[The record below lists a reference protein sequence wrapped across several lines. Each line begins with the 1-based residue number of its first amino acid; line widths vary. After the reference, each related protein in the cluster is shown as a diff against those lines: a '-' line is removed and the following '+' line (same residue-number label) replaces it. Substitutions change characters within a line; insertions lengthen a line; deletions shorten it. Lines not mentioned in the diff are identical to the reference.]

1 MLNDLRRL
9 LDREPPN
16 GATELDFRDAAQALL
31 RRQFLYVDQ
40 ERDAR
45 HYRLVVRHQEYFRN
59 LFDAIGWQI
68 HEDQDFGLVGL
79 LPDDEENYLALDLEQ
94 TLVLFVARLMFE
106 EGIEAHETREGC
118 VHAAGEDLLARYEA
132 LTHRERPRLPV
143 FRDIL
148 KLFRRHGLVRL
159 GEDDPV
165 SRLPSLAL
173 LPALRLIAGDRY
185 LERLEAHLRNPDS
198 SAQGTDDKDA
208 AE

>member
-16 GATELDFRDAAQALL
+16 SATEADFREAAQALL
-31 RRQFLYVDQ
+31 GRQFLYVDQ

-79 LPDDEENYLALDLEQ
+79 LPDDEENYLPLDLEQ
-94 TLVLFVARLMFE
+94 TLVLFIARLMFE

-118 VHAAGEDLLARYEA
+118 VHVASEDFLVRYEA

-143 FRDIL
+143 LRDIL

-159 GEDDPV
+159 GEDDAV

-185 LERLEAHLRNPDS
+185 MERLEAYLRSPD
-198 SAQGTDDKDA
+198 APAENNGNKDA
-208 AE
+208 VE